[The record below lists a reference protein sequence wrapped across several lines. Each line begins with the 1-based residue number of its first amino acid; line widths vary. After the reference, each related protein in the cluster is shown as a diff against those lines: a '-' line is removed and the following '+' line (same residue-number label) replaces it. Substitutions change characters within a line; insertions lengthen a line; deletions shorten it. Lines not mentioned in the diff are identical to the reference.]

1 MGIVDGAL
9 RIDDTP
15 GAGRAIDQVEL
26 AAERNHDDASVVGDV
41 DVHDAAGS
49 RSCALA
55 ASFFGVRE
63 VLLAGPEQVGNGG
76 ERLDCAG
83 SGVELVEVGCEL
95 AGRRA
100 PEEHRAVA
108 GGGERSREAEA
119 EIEGRT
125 GVGKEVSIELWPGH
139 GLGGSAG
146 GERDGQRQQADRHR
160 AG

>member
-1 MGIVDGAL
+1 MRIVDGAV

-15 GAGRAIDQVEL
+15 GTGRAIDQVEL
-26 AAERNHDDASVVGDV
+26 ATERNHDGASVVGDV
-41 DVHDAAGS
+41 DVYDAAGS

-55 ASFFGVRE
+55 ASFFGIRE

-139 GLGGSAG
+139 GLGASAG
-146 GERDGQRQQADRHR
+146 GERDGQRQRADRHR